1 MDAIFASFCRRPEDI
16 WDIKE
21 ILAKKYGKAQYPGL
35 RQDREP
41 GSVEKIE
48 EIVKAAD
55 GIMVARGDLGDE
67 IPPEQVPLVQA
78 KIIKLC
84 RKYGKPVITATQM
97 LDSMTSAIRGRPE
110 PR

>member
-1 MDAIFASFCRRPEDI
+1 MRFSLPSTRRPEDI

-21 ILAKKYGKAQYPGL
+21 ILKKYGKPNIPVFAKIENP
-35 RQDREP
+35 EA
-41 GSVEKIE
+41 VEKIE

-55 GIMVARGDLGDE
+55 GIMVARGDLGVE
-67 IPPEQVPLVQA
+67 IPPEQVPVVQA

-97 LDSMTSAIRGRPE
+97 LDSMTTILGRPE